1 MLRADTSRPMRPNE
15 VDGIDYHFMDP
26 DDMNQEI
33 LENRFLE
40 YGAFDDNYYGTK
52 FESIRK
58 VIQSGR
64 MCVLDINPQVCLC
77 VCVCMCARTCV

>member
-1 MLRADTSRPMRPNE
+1 MSPADTSRVVRSNE

-26 DDMNQEI
+26 DDMQQEI

-40 YGAFDDNYYGTK
+40 YGIFEDNYYGTK

-64 MCVLDINPQVCLC
+64 MCVLDVNPQVGDLSQLFKS
-77 VCVCMCARTCV
+77 